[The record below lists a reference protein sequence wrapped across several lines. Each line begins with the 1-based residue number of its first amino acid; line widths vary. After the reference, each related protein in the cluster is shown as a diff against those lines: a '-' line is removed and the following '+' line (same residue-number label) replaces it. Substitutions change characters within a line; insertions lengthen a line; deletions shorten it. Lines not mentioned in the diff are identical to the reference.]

1 MLFWGA
7 IVGVLL
13 WVAAPTVQGD
23 GLFHLARA
31 RKLLELDDLS
41 LERVSEFAD
50 GSLHPG
56 YAFPLWHGFIALIAK
71 VAGEDPERVVT
82 HLPVD
87 PRAARGPRRVRGRL
101 GALPADVG
109 GGRDRRPRRS
119 R

>member
-1 MLFWGA
+1 M
-7 IVGVLL
+7 LL
-13 WVAAPTVQGD
+13 WVAAPSVQGD

-31 RKLLELDDLS
+31 RKLLALDHLS

-82 HLPVD
+82 HLPSLL
-87 PRAARGPRRVRGRL
+87 RRSLSSLLSRPAGRSS
-101 GALPADVG
+101 
-109 GGRDRRPRRS
+109 GGRGLQA
-119 R
+119 